1 MFVYKVTNKEN
12 GMIYIGLTTRSVH
25 KRWLQHQSCA
35 RQNINYPLYN
45 AINHYGVDAFLVE
58 TIYEG
63 KAIDDIKSAEIR
75 FIKDFDSYIR
85 NGRGYNLTYGGE
97 DCTNMPQEARKRAA
111 IALTGQKRTDEQ
123 KKAISVARVG
133 KGLLND
139 SARKHP
145 KEKIFMVLNL
155 LQDGFKQQEVA
166 NITGLT
172 QPYISRIKAK
182 KRGHSILGA

>member
-45 AINHYGVDAFLVE
+45 AINHYGIDAFLVE

-63 KAIDDIKSAEIR
+63 KDINDIKSAEIR

-97 DCTNMPQEARKRAA
+97 NGHSMPPEVIEKSRLAR
-111 IALTGQKRTDEQ
+111 IGQKRTQEQ
-123 KKAISVARVG
+123 KASISKAR
-133 KGLLND
+133 KGRCLLND
-139 SARKHP
+139 NARRHP
-145 KEKIFMVLNL
+145 KEKIKMAIEL
-155 LQDGFKQQEVA
+155 LKQSVKQCKVVTL
-166 NITGLT
+166 TGLS
-172 QPYISRIKAK
+172 QPYVSRLKSHQ
-182 KRGHSILGA
+182 RGQTILGA